1 MREPERVCPPQL
13 CGASGRLLALDLGE
27 RRIGLAVC
35 DPAGSL
41 VLPVGYLERDKL
53 QPDIGRVLQLA
64 GERKAEGIV
73 VGMPYTLSGD
83 LGRQGKLAQGFVRA
97 MRRRTDLPVH
107 TVDERFTSYEAE
119 ALLRE
124 AGRQPSRDKSTVDA
138 AAAVLILQRF
148 LSSWSS

>member
-1 MREPERVCPPQL
+1 
-13 CGASGRLLALDLGE
+13 
-27 RRIGLAVC
+27 
-35 DPAGSL
+35 
-41 VLPVGYLERDKL
+41 
-53 QPDIGRVLQLA
+53 
-64 GERKAEGIV
+64 
-73 VGMPYTLSGD
+73 
-83 LGRQGKLAQGFVRA
+83 

-124 AGRQPSRDKSTVDA
+124 AGRQPSRDKGTVDA